1 MVYQARFLFSCLIVL
16 QCIGATFSLAPS
28 SRRSDVARDV
38 TLTLTTADG
47 RSSFRIGELIPLKL
61 AFNSAVHGKYQV
73 DLATYDRSG
82 RMTEESFLIRPA
94 SGWVDPLRSWFSVGV
109 FTGGGLRGFDVLS
122 GRPIFVALDMNEW
135 VRFDRPG
142 KYRVRV
148 GSDRVTAK
156 EGNSGTRG
164 GELVSNEI
172 ELTILPADQTWQR
185 ETLKK
190 AIAALD
196 KPADPKGGD

>member
-1 MVYQARFLFSCLIVL
+1 MAVGVFTMVYQTRFLLSCLIVL
-16 QCIGATFSLAPS
+16 QCIGTTFSLEP

-94 SGWVDPLRSWFSVGV
+94 SGWVDPLESWFSAGPA
-109 FTGGGLRGFDVLS
+109 GG
-122 GRPIFVALDMNEW
+122 
-135 VRFDRPG
+135 
-142 KYRVRV
+142 
-148 GSDRVTAK
+148 K
-156 EGNSGTRG
+156 EGAYLS
-164 GELVSNEI
+164 
-172 ELTILPADQTWQR
+172 
-185 ETLKK
+185 
-190 AIAALD
+190 
-196 KPADPKGGD
+196 ADPALSRSAPREVAWRSVTGWAA